1 MKKILTVAILLVAS
15 TFSFA
20 EYDEN
25 TLGKKDGY
33 PSDCKFKER
42 DPRRCLIAWTS
53 GKIPSHVKIKEFY
66 SKHGNIIAWD
76 IDEKLLSERQTNKVN
91 SLFNSSPIK
100 SLIIVKNG
108 KIAYEKYQ
116 YSLTKDSLAVNY
128 SMTKSITA
136 LAVGKAIELGHIKS
150 IDDEAGKY
158 LPQLSGSVFEKITI
172 KNLLL
177 MASGVNYNYEPGLGD
192 STKTEIQANIM
203 LGIRDENI
211 VDYLKNYKSNN
222 SQQGKNF
229 NYDNKNTI
237 LLGMII
243 EAATGKSLPDFFGEQ
258 IWSKIGAS
266 SDFMWAGTKNNI
278 IGAEGWSASIPR
290 DFAKIGLLVAN
301 EGIIN
306 GEQIINKEWIKQQ
319 TTKQI
324 KVSRI
329 GNTRQFPDRGYGYQ
343 THTHDNLN
351 NIYAFEGFM
360 GQLVMFDRKSKTFM
374 VVHSVDVM
382 ASNWLNIYALFDEV
396 IKEK

>member
-1 MKKILTVAILLVAS
+1 MKKILTTAILLVAS
-15 TFSFA
+15 TFSYA

-53 GKIPSHVKIKEFY
+53 GKPPSYVKIKEFA
-66 SKHGNIIAWD
+66 SKYGNPIAWD
-76 IDEKLLSERQTNKVN
+76 LDEKLLSERQTAKVN
-91 SLFNSSPIK
+91 LLFNSSPIK

-108 KIAYEKYQ
+108 KITYEKYQ

-136 LAVGKAIELGHIKS
+136 LAIGKAIEMGHIKS
-150 IDDEAGKY
+150 IDDEVGKY
-158 LPQLSGSVFEKITI
+158 LPQLNGSVFEKITI

-177 MASGVNYNYEPGLGD
+177 MASGVEYNYEPGFGD
-192 STKTEIQANIM
+192 STKTEIEANIM

-211 VDYLKNYKSNN
+211 VDYFKNYKSNN

-243 EAATGKSLPDFFGEQ
+243 EAATGKSLPDFFGQQ
-258 IWSKIGAS
+258 IWSKIGTS
-266 SDFMWAGTKNNI
+266 SDFMWAGTQNNI
-278 IGAEGWSASIPR
+278 IGADGWSASIPR
-290 DFAKIGLLVAN
+290 DFAKIGLLVVN
-301 EGIIN
+301 EGMIDDQ
-306 GEQIINKEWIKQQ
+306 QIISSDWIKQL

-324 KVSRI
+324 KVSKI
-329 GNTRQFPDRGYGYQ
+329 GNTRTDSERGYGYQ
-343 THTHDNLN
+343 THTHNNLK
-351 NIYAFEGFM
+351 NIFAFEGFM
-360 GQLVMFDRKSKTFM
+360 GQVMMFDRNTKTFM
-374 VVHSVDVM
+374 IVHSVDALAM
-382 ASNWLNIYALFDEV
+382 NWLNIYSLFDEV
-396 IKEK
+396 IKQK